1 MVQKKEKPT
10 DEEVSALHQVN
21 AYSCFPLEAQ
31 HKQSTKHMHTHAQA
45 STHTRYRLHT
55 VARAHT
61 FSHKHMHTPRLSLS
75 HTCTQ
80 QEILDAYMTLFETH
94 KHALGWGDKELK
106 IV

>member
-1 MVQKKEKPT
+1 
-10 DEEVSALHQVN
+10 
-21 AYSCFPLEAQ
+21 
-31 HKQSTKHMHTHAQA
+31 
-45 STHTRYRLHT
+45 
-55 VARAHT
+55 
-61 FSHKHMHTPRLSLS
+61 MHTPRLSLS